1 MRCLYWSLLP
11 SMDLEYYKPAQW
23 PMKPAKR
30 IPPTA
35 GSLFAPKGVK
45 RKPFWRMVV
54 YETSIVVIII

>member
-1 MRCLYWSLLP
+1 
-11 SMDLEYYKPAQW
+11 MDLEYYKPAQW